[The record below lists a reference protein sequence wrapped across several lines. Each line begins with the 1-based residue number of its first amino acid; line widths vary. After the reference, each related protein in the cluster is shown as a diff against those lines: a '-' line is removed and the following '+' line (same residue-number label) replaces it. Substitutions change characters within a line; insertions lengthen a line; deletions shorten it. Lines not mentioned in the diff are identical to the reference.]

1 MKLIRL
7 VKAGIQALGSHKLR
21 TFFMMV
27 GTLIGI
33 AALTVIMAMGAGTE
47 RAVMKRVSVFGFRAI
62 MVMAGG
68 GKTFP
73 PSGADSVVTLRLED
87 VDVIRSQVAGIE
99 AMAPAVQA
107 RGATFKAGAA
117 QSQAPVFGV
126 EPDWHVA
133 WEWDVQRGD
142 PINGEDVASLARV
155 CVLGQSLRQALFGD
169 ADPVGQ
175 FVQVNNVRFQVKGVL
190 EPKGTSP
197 MGSDMDNRALI
208 PLTTGMRRL
217 LNQEHLSQ
225 IRLKLKD
232 DSQLEEAGE
241 RIRAILRER
250 HRITPPE
257 EDDFQVR
264 TAADVA
270 KVVRGIS
277 GTLSTL
283 LTVLAGLSLLVG
295 GIVLMNIQLIS
306 VSERTKEIG
315 LRRAVGATQRDI
327 FHQFLAEALSVTLL
341 GMLLGSG
348 LGWGIAATLAAF
360 TPMAVALS
368 WEPFALGLT
377 EGVSI
382 QRKIPCDQVGAAA
395 REQIGAKL
403 PGVR

>member
-7 VKAGIQALGSHKLR
+7 VKQGLHALGSHKLR

-27 GTLIGI
+27 GTLVGI
-33 AALTVIMAMGAGTE
+33 AALTVIMAIGAGTE
-47 RAVMKRVSVFGFRAI
+47 RTVMKRVSVFGFRAI

-73 PSGADSVVTLRLED
+73 PSGTGNVTTLRLED
-87 VDVIRSQVAGIE
+87 VDAIRSQVAGIE
-99 AMAPAVQA
+99 AMSPTAQKSGVS
-107 RGATFKAGAA
+107 FKAGAA
-117 QSQAPVFGV
+117 QSQATVFAI
-126 EPDWHVA
+126 EPDWHLA
-133 WEWDVQRGD
+133 WDWDVQRGD
-142 PINGEDVASLARV
+142 PISAEDVASLARV
-155 CVLGQSLRQALFGD
+155 CVLGQSLSQSLFDD

-197 MGSDMDNRALI
+197 MGTDMDNRAII

-217 LNQEHLSQ
+217 FNQEHLSQ

-232 DSQLEEAGE
+232 DSQLEATGE
-241 RIRAILRER
+241 KIRAILRQR
-250 HRITPPE
+250 HHITPPE

-270 KVVRGIS
+270 KFVRGIS

-283 LTVLAGLSLLVG
+283 LAVLAGLSLLVG

-315 LRRAVGATQRDI
+315 LRRAVGASQRDI
-327 FHQFLAEALSVTLL
+327 FHQFLAESLAVTLL
-341 GMLLGSG
+341 GMFLGSV
-348 LGWGIAATLAAF
+348 LGWGISAGLTAF

-368 WEPFALGLT
+368 WEPFALGITAALLV
-377 EGVSI
+377 GVFFGV
-382 QRKIPCDQVGAAA
+382 QPARRAA
-395 REQIGAKL
+395 RLKPVEAL
-403 PGVR
+403 R

>member
-7 VKAGIQALGSHKLR
+7 VKEGIHALGSHKLR

-73 PSGADSVVTLRLED
+73 PTDNATTLRLED
-87 VDVIRSQVAGIE
+87 VDAIRSQVAGIE
-99 AMAPAVQA
+99 AMSPTVQA
-107 RGATFKAGAA
+107 RNVTFKAGAA

-126 EPDWHVA
+126 EPDWHAA
-133 WEWDVQRGD
+133 WDWDVQRGD

-155 CVLGQSLRQALFGD
+155 CVLGQSLSQSLFGD

-190 EPKGTSP
+190 ESKGTSP

-241 RIRAILRER
+241 KIRAILRER
-250 HRITPPE
+250 HHIAPPE

-270 KVVRGIS
+270 KFVRGIS

-283 LTVLAGLSLLVG
+283 LAVLAGLSLLVG

-348 LGWGIAATLAAF
+348 LGWGIAAALAAF

-377 EGVSI
+377 AALLTGVFFGV
-382 QRKIPCDQVGAAA
+382 QPARRAA
-395 REQIGAKL
+395 RLKPVETL
-403 PGVR
+403 R

>member
-7 VKAGIQALGSHKLR
+7 VKQGLQALGSHKLR

-73 PSGADSVVTLRLED
+73 PSPADTLRLDD
-87 VDVIRSQVAGIE
+87 VDAIRSQVPGIE
-99 AMAPAVQA
+99 AMSPTMQA
-107 RGATFKAGAA
+107 RNATFKVGAT
-117 QSQAPVFGV
+117 QSQAGVFGV
-126 EPDWHVA
+126 EPDWHLA
-133 WEWDVQRGD
+133 WDWDVQRGD
-142 PINGEDVASLARV
+142 PISGEDVAALARV
-155 CVLGQSLRQALFGD
+155 CVLGQTLSHALFGD

-175 FVQVNNVRFQVKGVL
+175 FVQIKNVRFQVKGVL

-197 MGSDMDNRALI
+197 MGTDMDNRALI
-208 PLTTGMRRL
+208 PLTTAMRRF
-217 LNQEHLSQ
+217 LNQEHLSL

-232 DSQLEEAGE
+232 DRQLEVAGE
-241 RIRAILRER
+241 KIRAILRER
-250 HRITPPE
+250 HHITPPE

-270 KVVRGIS
+270 KTVRGIS

-283 LTVLAGLSLLVG
+283 LSVLAGLSLLVG
-295 GIVLMNIQLIS
+295 GIVLMNILLIS

-315 LRRAVGATQRDI
+315 LRRALGATQRDI
-327 FHQFLAEALSVTLL
+327 FHQFLAESLAVTLL

-348 LGWGIAATLAAF
+348 LGWAIAAVLAAF
-360 TPMAVALS
+360 TPAAVALS
-368 WEPFALGLT
+368 WTPLALGVTAALLT
-377 EGVSI
+377 GLFFGV
-382 QRKIPCDQVGAAA
+382 QPARRAA
-395 REQIGAKL
+395 RLRPVEAL
-403 PGVR
+403 R